1 MLKGFWQV
9 RTGLLVQ
16 AVGGAEFLAGKDRHL
31 PGSATYMLTE
41 KKKDLVVICVTA
53 EKHEAALG
61 QPGLGGELLL
71 GPVEPHRAVH
81 LAVQQLLHA
90 RPDQL

>member
-16 AVGGAEFLAGKDRHL
+16 AVGRAEFLAGKDRHL

-81 LAVQQLLHA
+81 LAVQQLLQA

>member
-1 MLKGFWQV
+1 MKGFWQV

-31 PGSATYMLTE
+31 PGSATCVLTE
-41 KKKDLVVICVTA
+41 EKKDLVVICVTA
-53 EKHEAALG
+53 EEHEAALG
-61 QPGLGGELLL
+61 QPGLGGKLLL

>member
-1 MLKGFWQV
+1 MLKSFWQV

-16 AVGGAEFLAGKDRHL
+16 AVGGAEFFAGKDRHL
-31 PGSATYMLTE
+31 PGSATCVLTE
-41 KKKDLVVICVTA
+41 EEKDLVVICVTA
-53 EKHEAALG
+53 EEHEAALG

-71 GPVEPHRAVH
+71 CPVEPNWVVY